1 MEEDLTKKRLKIFDE
16 LDFDVF
22 SNQDWKNL
30 DKSHSQDV
38 RVIWP
43 DGHDT
48 HGIEKHI
55 QDLSGMFVAMPDMRV
70 SAHPVSFGSG
80 DWTATIGVMEGTF
93 TNPMPTPDGKAIQPT
108 GKKVNMQM
116 TTIAHWKDD
125 KIIEEYL
132 FWDNATFIKQM
143 GIGE

>member
-1 MEEDLTKKRLKIFDE
+1 MDKDLIKKRLRVFDE
-16 LDFDVF
+16 LDFKVF
-22 SNQDWKNL
+22 SGQDWKHL
-30 DKSHSQDV
+30 DRSHSQDV

-70 SAHPVSFGSG
+70 SAHPVSFGAD

-93 TNPMPTPDGKAIQPT
+93 TDPMAMPDGSVVQPT
-108 GKKVNMQM
+108 GKKLNMQM
-116 TTIAHWKDD
+116 STIAHWKDD

-132 FWDNATFIKQM
+132 FWDNATFMRQL